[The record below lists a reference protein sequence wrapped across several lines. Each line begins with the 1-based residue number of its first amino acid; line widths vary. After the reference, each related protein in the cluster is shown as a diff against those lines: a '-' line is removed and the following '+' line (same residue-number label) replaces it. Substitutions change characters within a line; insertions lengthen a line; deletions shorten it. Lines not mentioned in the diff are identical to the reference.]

1 MFLQIKSP
9 RLNSN
14 QLPKGENFM
23 SAEQNKAVS
32 RRFNELFDQGDMPG
46 MEALVAPNCV
56 AHQPG
61 MPPLDREG
69 FKQVGYVFLSAFADS
84 QTVIEE
90 QAAED
95 DKVFS
100 RGIWSATHKGAFNGI
115 PATGKRFT
123 ISIMVMDRILN
134 GQIVEHWAQP
144 DLLGLLQ
151 QLGVIPTPQAG

>member
-1 MFLQIKSP
+1 
-9 RLNSN
+9 
-14 QLPKGENFM
+14 M
-23 SAEQNKAVS
+23 SSEQDKAIS
-32 RRFNELFDQGDMPG
+32 RRFNELFDQGDMAG
-46 MEALVAPNCV
+46 MEALVASSCI

-69 FKQVGYVFLSAFADS
+69 FKQVGYAFLNAFGDS
-84 QTVIEE
+84 QTVIED
-90 QAAED
+90 QVAEG

-123 ISIMVMDRILN
+123 ISIMMMDHILN

-151 QLGVIPTPQAG
+151 QLGVIPVPQAS

>member
-1 MFLQIKSP
+1 MSFYIKSP
-9 RLNSN
+9 RLSSN
-14 QLPKGENFM
+14 QLTQGECFM
-23 SAEQNKAVS
+23 SAEQNKVVS
-32 RRFNELFDQGDMPG
+32 RRFNELFDQGDMTG

-69 FKQVGYVFLSAFADS
+69 FKQVGHVFLSAFADS
-84 QTVIEE
+84 QTVIED
-90 QAAED
+90 QIAEG

-100 RGIWSATHKGAFNGI
+100 RGVWSATHKGEFNGI

-123 ISIMVMDRILN
+123 ISIMVMDHILN

-151 QLGVIPTPQAG
+151 QLGIIPTP